1 MMLTKSLPMSIFYF
15 YCFHVNYILSGLQII
30 LDVFLALSPILSVFN
45 LVVKF
50 LCENSFL
57 LSINNSSK
65 MHSQALNA

>member
-15 YCFHVNYILSGLQII
+15 YFFHVNYILSGLQII

-50 LCENSFL
+50 LCENSF
-57 LSINNSSK
+57 
-65 MHSQALNA
+65 